1 MKNIILTTAAFML
14 FTGSALAAGSHSGG
28 HDGDVKSD
36 DHNAEMAVG
45 EAGKRADASKTVVVQ
60 MKETDDGDMIYEPNS
75 LDVKKGQT
83 IHFVVK
89 NKGELVHEF
98 VLDNH
103 SEIMEHKEIMAK
115 FPEMEHDDPNSIR
128 LEPGKTGNIVWKF
141 TNAGKFEFACLIP
154 GHYEAGM
161 KGDLSVAQ

>member
-1 MKNIILTTAAFML
+1 
-14 FTGSALAAGSHSGG
+14 
-28 HDGDVKSD
+28 
-36 DHNAEMAVG
+36 
-45 EAGKRADASKTVVVQ
+45 
-60 MKETDDGDMIYEPNS
+60 
-75 LDVKKGQT
+75 
-83 IHFVVK
+83 
-89 NKGELVHEF
+89 
-98 VLDNH
+98 
-103 SEIMEHKEIMAK
+103 MAK